1 MAVRSRGG
9 LADLA
14 RGIAR
19 VRSNQATQAE
29 TLRRATED
37 PVQHT
42 DDHAERVL
50 RATRDLERVELSS
63 DDFFTGTYRIVKPG
77 HYVLTEDI
85 TFDPPKEVPTSYPRM
100 PFRLGFFAAITVEC
114 SDVVID
120 LNGHTLEQSEAHALH
135 QRFFALIELSDQPF
149 LMGQGPANFGPDT
162 PGGAVRCVVQNG
174 MCGRSSH
181 HGIHG
186 NDVSDVLIQNVV
198 FNDFEVA
205 AVHLNNPVRC
215 TLARVHV
222 HRTRRDV
229 PVRATFSQSR
239 FVAERLRAMSSLED
253 VWRGKTGSDIL
264 RELEQALQNPS
275 LPLFRND
282 RGMSDGNCYGLAF
295 HRRGVAVGPLVTSPR
310 DDTSVTMF
318 DVCVEDIQS
327 APEHIRLWSDG
338 DGDATT
344 YGAGGSILRG
354 PVGDAISID
363 LKAPYAPTVLSE
375 AQFYLAKFAGLG
387 HVPEAVLSWAET
399 GTPVGD
405 AVYPVEGRDSMN
417 HTMKGNIGIFLS
429 GIEHVVLD
437 RVRVDEV
444 RNSGTTGHIGDYAY
458 GCLLTACSDTTFRD
472 LVIRGTG
479 AGCMLK
485 HGSKVSAH
493 RLNMSMIAIP
503 CQRDE
508 ESHIEYTACGYATLI
523 SQ

>member
-37 PVQHT
+37 PVHRT
-42 DDHAERVL
+42 DDHAEHVI
-50 RATRDLERVELSS
+50 RATRSLERVELSAK
-63 DDFFTGTYRIVKPG
+63 DFSTGTYRIVKSG

-85 TFDPPKEVPTSYPRM
+85 TFDPPREVPTSYPRM

-114 SDVVID
+114 PNVVID
-120 LNGHTLEQSEAHALH
+120 LNGHTLKQSEAHALH

-174 MCGRSSH
+174 VCGRSSH

-186 NDVSDVLIQNVV
+186 NDVSDILIQNVV
-198 FNDFEVA
+198 FTDFEVA
-205 AVHLNNPVRC
+205 AVHLNNPIRC

-239 FVAERLRAMSSLED
+239 FVAERLRAMSSLD
-253 VWRGKTGSDIL
+253 APWRGKSGHTLLS
-264 RELEQALQNPS
+264 ELEQALQNPS

-282 RGMSDGNCYGLAF
+282 RGTSDGNCYGLVF
-295 HRRGVAVGPLVTSPR
+295 HRRGVAVGPLVTSHR
-310 DDTSVTMF
+310 EDTSVTMF
-318 DVCVEDIQS
+318 DVCVEDILS

-338 DGDATT
+338 DSDATT
-344 YGAGGSILRG
+344 YGAGGSIVRG

-363 LKAPYAPTVLSE
+363 LRAPYTPTVLSE

-387 HVPEAVLSWAET
+387 HIPEAVLSWAET
-399 GTPVGD
+399 GTLVGD
-405 AVYPVEGRDSMN
+405 AIYPVEGRDSMN

-444 RNSGTTGHIGDYAY
+444 KNDGTTGHVGDDAC
-458 GCLLTACSDTTFRD
+458 GCLLTACPDTTFRN
-472 LVIRGTG
+472 LVLRGTG
-479 AGCMLK
+479 TGCILTN
-485 HGSKVSAH
+485 GSNVSAH
-493 RLNMSMIAIP
+493 RLNVSMVTIP
-503 CQRDE
+503 CHRDGD
-508 ESHIEYTACGYATLI
+508 SHIEYTACGYTTLV
-523 SQ
+523 SK